1 VLIATIL
8 KALSIFEVKY
18 TYTLT
23 FRLADNDINL
33 LGDQESDSAYTKR
46 GILDGWVAS
55 ALPITMNSISA
66 FEDSKLV
73 KPSSAPV
80 RRLRILK
87 DKETGKETWI
97 CQMTLLE
104 I

>member
-1 VLIATIL
+1 MLIATIL

-23 FRLADNDINL
+23 FRLSDNDINL
-33 LGDQESDSAYTKR
+33 LGEQEADSALTKR
-46 GILDGWVAS
+46 NYLDAWVAS
-55 ALPITMNSISA
+55 ALPITMNSISS

-73 KPSSAPV
+73 KPSSVPV

-87 DKETGKETWI
+87 DKQTGKETWI
-97 CQMTLLE
+97 CQMTFLE